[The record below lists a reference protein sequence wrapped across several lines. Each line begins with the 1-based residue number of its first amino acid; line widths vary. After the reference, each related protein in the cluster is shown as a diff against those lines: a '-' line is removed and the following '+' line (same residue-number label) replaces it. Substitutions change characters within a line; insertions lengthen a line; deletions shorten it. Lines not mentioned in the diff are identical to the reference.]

1 MGGRKRGR
9 PGRGEFILSERGQ
22 TELGELF
29 CRQRTVDRY
38 AIHAAKDRSGS
49 LALRFVVQPHHLIG
63 AESDHG
69 VGAAFI
75 VGEFDFEDTRGS
87 GFHHRAYLA
96 TRESLAGHVFQKSHD
111 G

>member
-1 MGGRKRGR
+1 MRLSR
-9 PGRGEFILSERGQ
+9 SERAQ

-29 CRQRTVDRY
+29 CRQRTVDRH

-49 LALRFVVQPHHLIG
+49 LALRFVVQPHRLIG

-75 VGEFDFEDTRGS
+75 VGEFDFVETLGT
-87 GFHHRAYLA
+87 A
-96 TRESLAGHVFQKSHD
+96 
-111 G
+111 

>member
-1 MGGRKRGR
+1 MSGHGCFRG
-9 PGRGEFILSERGQ
+9 ERGQ

-29 CRQRTVDRY
+29 CRQRTVDRH

-75 VGEFDFEDTRGS
+75 VGEFDFRI
-87 GFHHRAYLA
+87 
-96 TRESLAGHVFQKSHD
+96 
-111 G
+111 

>member
-1 MGGRKRGR
+1 MVRQVRSTR
-9 PGRGEFILSERGQ
+9 SERGR
-22 TELGELF
+22 TELGEF
-29 CRQRTVDRY
+29 CRQRIVDRH

-75 VGEFDFEDTRGS
+75 VGEFDFRI
-87 GFHHRAYLA
+87 
-96 TRESLAGHVFQKSHD
+96 
-111 G
+111 